1 VSCFKRSQGLTPPLP
16 KGNIIK
22 EKCFFYSIIPA
33 SGAGASHGGGAV
45 QPKFGD
51 TPPLVEDPIFV

>member
-45 QPKFGD
+45 QPYAA
-51 TPPLVEDPIFV
+51 